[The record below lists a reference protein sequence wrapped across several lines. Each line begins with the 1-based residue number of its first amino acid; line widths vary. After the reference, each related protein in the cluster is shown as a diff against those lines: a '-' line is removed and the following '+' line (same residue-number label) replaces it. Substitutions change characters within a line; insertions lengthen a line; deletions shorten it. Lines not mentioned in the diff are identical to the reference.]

1 MAKPVT
7 IHTLKSLRA
16 KTIEIGKCWI
26 WQGYVAN
33 KTPQIYYKGSVTSV
47 RRVIVELRNR
57 QPVPKDIYISTSC
70 ENCMCI
76 NPHHYIYRTH
86 QEHMS
91 YMAKNLDQ
99 GNIQRRI
106 KLSEAARKR
115 GLQKLSDEQIKDI
128 LVSDLSG
135 AELGRQLNVSRG
147 LVALIRRGKN
157 RSLDHQLNNPFAGL
171 MK

>member
-1 MAKPVT
+1 
-7 IHTLKSLRA
+7 
-16 KTIEIGKCWI
+16 
-26 WQGYVAN
+26 
-33 KTPQIYYKGSVTSV
+33 
-47 RRVIVELRNR
+47 
-57 QPVPKDIYISTSC
+57 
-70 ENCMCI
+70 
-76 NPHHYIYRTH
+76 
-86 QEHMS
+86 
-91 YMAKNLDQ
+91 MAKNLDQ